1 MEIDFRLLRKR
12 CEERLAEL
20 EFASPFNARS
30 FCVALAV
37 RRARPIRLRPTTN
50 LAGPCGLWVATAD
63 ADYLFFE
70 RNTSPL
76 HQEHIILHEAS
87 HILCGHES
95 APFSDGD
102 LPALLFPHVRPETIR
117 YVLKR
122 GGYSR
127 YEECEAELMAS
138 LLLERAVG
146 DAASKHVVLDAEAAS
161 VIGRLEAFMGE
172 KP

>member
-1 MEIDFRLLRKR
+1 MDFRLLRKR

-20 EFASPFNARS
+20 DLTPPFDARS
-30 FCVALAV
+30 FCRALSA
-37 RRARPIRLRPTTN
+37 RRGRPIHLRSTSNP
-50 LAGPCGLWVATAD
+50 AGPCGLWVATSS

-87 HILCGHES
+87 HILCGHDS
-95 APFSDGD
+95 APISDGE
-102 LPALLFPHVRPETIR
+102 LPVLLFPDLRPETVR

-122 GGYSR
+122 GTYSR

-138 LLLERAVG
+138 LILERAAG
-146 DAASKHVVLDAEAAS
+146 DCTPGRLPVDAETEG
-161 VIGRLEAFMGE
+161 VIRRLEAFMGR